1 MSASYRIAFLDNSVQ
16 HIFSSVEMVRGAYPN
31 TQLFTHETE
40 LLESMRSVAYDLIV
54 MNLDIA
60 PNDAIQVLRE
70 MRTGSPQN
78 QPFVVIYSLQQN
90 DFIQELAFDSGAD
103 AFVTFHRKPLVLKLF
118 IANLLARRTVKSPAK
133 PELDFEVDKEK
144 YLVYRRG
151 QPFQLPRKEFQLFEM
166 LFNNSG
172 RFFSKREIATEIWK
186 DEKIALRRTI
196 DVHIYNIRQ
205 FFGKRVIQSQKG
217 RGYRINKKFMGAAA
231 SFAGI
236 GFFLL

>member
-1 MSASYRIAFLDNSVQ
+1 MSASYRIGFLDNTVQ
-16 HIFSSVEMVRGAYPN
+16 HIFKSVEVVRETFPN
-31 TQLFTHETE
+31 TQLFTHESE
-40 LLESMRSVAYDLIV
+40 LFESIRSSSIDLV
-54 MNLDIA
+54 LMNLDLA
-60 PNDAIQVLRE
+60 PNDAIEVLRE
-70 MRTGSPQN
+70 LRSAPAAS

-103 AFVTFHRKPLVLKLF
+103 AFISFHRKPVVLKHF
-118 IANLLARRTVKSPAK
+118 VANLLSRRIVNSKLIPDQ
-133 PELDFEVDKEK
+133 DFAVDKEK
-144 YLVYRRG
+144 YLIYRKG

-172 RFFSKREIATEIWK
+172 KFFSKKEIASEIWK

-217 RGYRINKKFMGAAA
+217 RGYRINKKFIGAAA
-231 SFAGI
+231 SFV
-236 GFFLL
+236 GFVLSRL